1 MSDWD
6 IVPFERVGC
15 VVFGMRQSQLAALN
29 LGRSR
34 VMKKA
39 GQPVEQFLDHG
50 LVVYFVG
57 PSGDQVGLVEFG
69 GPTFPSLNGNQLDRT
84 IKADPT
90 RVDRLGLPTRRDR
103 FGSIWLDTLGIALY
117 LEGDS
122 YAVSV
127 FSRADFDELHSES
140 TRSPDAL

>member
-1 MSDWD
+1 MSDWE
-6 IVPFERVGC
+6 IVPFERVGGL
-15 VVFGMRQSQLAALN
+15 VFGMRQSELATLN

-57 PSGDQVGLVEFG
+57 PSQDQVGLVEFS
-69 GPTFPSLNGNQLDRT
+69 GPTFPSVNGSQLDRT

-103 FGSIWLDTLGIALY
+103 FGSIWVDTLGIAFY

-127 FSRADFDELHSES
+127 FSHGDFDEAKAAS
-140 TRSPDAL
+140 A